1 MCLCFSV
8 VQIIFLFLPIK
19 RAENFVVQQIEHNS
33 FVICLPPLPTNLIA
47 FVNIP
52 HTYPLIVVFDAA
64 ALELTGLLRK
74 TRLDVLIG
82 VYDEPASTNR
92 MASLHGN

>member
-47 FVNIP
+47 SVN
-52 HTYPLIVVFDAA
+52 TYPLIVVFDAA

-82 VYDEPASTNR
+82 VYDEPASTNQ
-92 MASLHGN
+92 MAPLQGN

>member
-19 RAENFVVQQIEHNS
+19 RAENFVVQQIERNS

-47 FVNIP
+47 SVN
-52 HTYPLIVVFDAA
+52 TYPLIVVFDAA

-92 MASLHGN
+92 MAPLQGN